1 MVKQNGAIQYE
12 FHSLQYKNTTQ
23 YLHIQKS
30 KLISITAYSQMTEAE
45 KDVIFVLIATALR
58 QARRDR
64 QLVSKRLLPSED
76 EDQPEVTMDTNSGE
90 QVGRCGG

>member
-1 MVKQNGAIQYE
+1 M
-12 FHSLQYKNTTQ
+12 L
-23 YLHIQKS
+23 
-30 KLISITAYSQMTEAE
+30 SITAYSQMTEAE